1 MATPVQNLQ
10 STFFAD
16 KYYELGGSLDSYHL
30 RNILQNGKPD
40 DLGIIEYWSQM
51 QQTAT
56 PLYLMSSFG
65 GKNVRTVQDAMGR
78 YTWKT
83 PVINDLPH
91 ITRDVSPSNTKKGKA
106 GQPFQIAL
114 NRRAF
119 SYTDVITYDK
129 MSGLEMRVCDNE
141 IISLGNNEFLYTVR
155 LMNNNNAAYL
165 DNKYLVPQTSFFRKY
180 SVKANDYGE
189 RYSEVY
195 VRTGLREYY
204 NFVGGGVA
212 TASFTVS
219 NMAERMMRATYNG
232 KTGGIDLK
240 PNNTGKK
247 GIPVREFWKINDW
260 KQVWAKDPSIV
271 SIPDAATKLGQA
283 GIIEGLE
290 NGWLDRS
297 IVTSLEQAC
306 ITKLVEDVENNLM
319 WGLGGRTTTDGPDM
333 VRTSVGL
340 WKQMDNAFKTVYNIG
355 TFTPNILENQI
366 YNFFRGRVDFVGPDP
381 ERKLIVQTGQ
391 AGMRQ
396 MNNAIKQMAIN
407 SGLVINATEVGAIS
421 NMKLKDGSSLY
432 QSGMDLDF
440 GYAYTSYTIPFLANV
455 KFVINPALDP
465 ILANDIENP
474 WVDGYRTS
482 SYCYIVWDITDNPED
497 NIFLMKKQTDEDD
510 FQWFYQNGT
519 SDYMGSTKNFQSSGL
534 FSGFKVFMSMDHK
547 SLQVLDNTKLLK
559 IVPYNVVTKLPF
571 GG

>member
-1 MATPVQNLQ
+1 MTPSQNLN
-10 STFFAD
+10 STFFQD
-16 KYYELGGSLDSYHL
+16 KYYELGANIDSYSL

-40 DLGIIEYWSQM
+40 NLGIIEYWSQM

-65 GKNVRTVQDAMGR
+65 GKNVRTVSDPMGR
-78 YTWKT
+78 YVWST

-91 ITRDVSPSNTKKGKA
+91 ITRDIAPGNLKKGIA
-106 GQPFQIAL
+106 GQPFQICL

-129 MSGLEMRVCDNE
+129 MSGLEMRICDNE
-141 IISLGNNEFLYTVR
+141 IISLGNNEFVYTVR
-155 LMNNNNAAYL
+155 LMNNSNGAFL

-180 SVKANDYGE
+180 SVKATDYGE
-189 RYSEVY
+189 RYAEVY
-195 VRTGLREYY
+195 TRTGIREYY
-204 NFVGGGVA
+204 NFVGGGEA
-212 TASFTVS
+212 TASYSVS
-219 NMAERMMRATYNG
+219 NAAQRMMKANYNRQ
-232 KTGGIDLK
+232 TGGIDLQ
-240 PNNTGKK
+240 PGNKK
-247 GIPVREFWKINDW
+247 GVPVREFWKINDW
-260 KQVWAKDPSIV
+260 KQAWAKDPSIV
-271 SIPDAATKLGQA
+271 NIPDAAAKLGQA
-283 GIIEGLE
+283 GIIQGLQD
-290 NGWLDRS
+290 GWIDMS
-297 IVTSLEQAC
+297 VVTSLEQAC
-306 ITKLVEDVENNLM
+306 ITKMVEDIENNLM

-333 VRTSVGL
+333 VRTTVGL

-355 TFTPNILENQI
+355 TFTTNIIENQV

-381 ERKLIVQTGQ
+381 ERKLVVQTGI

-396 MNNAIKQMAIN
+396 MNNAIKTMAIN

-421 NMKLKDGSSLY
+421 NMKLKSGESLM

-440 GYAYTSYTIPFLANV
+440 GYAYTSYTIPFLANL
-455 KFVINPALDP
+455 KFVVNPALDP
-465 ILANDIENP
+465 VLANDIENP

-482 SYCYIVWDITDNPED
+482 SYCYIIWDITDNPED

-510 FQWFYQNGT
+510 FRWFYQNGT

-547 SLQVLDNTKLLK
+547 SIQVIDNTKLLK
-559 IVPYNVVTKLPF
+559 VVPYNVVTKLPY